1 MANESSAMSI
11 AAVPLDALMFA
22 LMLIVLA
29 VVVWYFFKNLLVN
42 TVFGVI
48 ALLLINLLA
57 DAAAYPAIKIN
68 ITIVTVIISAL
79 LGLAGVGLLI
89 LLKLLGV
96 VIQ

>member
-1 MANESSAMSI
+1 MALGFMA
-11 AAVPLDALMFA
+11 FA
-22 LMLIVLA
+22 LEAFVFGLVLVLLA
-29 VVVWYFFKNLLVN
+29 VVVWYFFKNLLAN
-42 TVFGVI
+42 TVLGVV

-68 ITIVTVIISAL
+68 LTIVTVIISAI

-89 LLKLLGV
+89 LLKLLGI

>member
-1 MANESSAMSI
+1 MA
-11 AAVPLDALMFA
+11 FA
-22 LMLIVLA
+22 LEAFVFGLVLVLLA
-29 VVVWYFFKNLLVN
+29 VVVWYFFKNLLAN
-42 TVFGVI
+42 TVLGVV

-68 ITIVTVIISAL
+68 LTIVTVIISAI

-89 LLKLLGV
+89 LLKLLGI